1 LFKNF
6 KKKFQKVNKGKIFY
20 RIGGSGAPLL
30 LLHGYPQNHYM
41 WHKIADRLSKKFTV
55 ISPDLRGYGQS
66 FVISGDDRHLNYSKR
81 EMAKDMVQLMSK
93 IGYKKFLLAGHDRGG
108 RVAHRLARDFRDKV
122 IALSVLDICPTL
134 DMYNATDQDFATNYF
149 HWFFLIQPKYVP
161 ENLIA
166 QDPKAWLNYCLKKWS
181 GGFNFKGFEKYY
193 LKYFKNYKRIHSSC
207 EDYRAGATIDLEHDK
222 KDLNKKLNIPL
233 QVLWGKKG
241 RIGRKFKPL
250 KVWQKYTSRKVEGK
264 GFNCKH
270 FIAEEASEQ
279 TLQQL
284 QKFFSKYDSFNY

>member
-1 LFKNF
+1 MFKNF

>member
-81 EMAKDMVQLMSK
+81 EMAKDMVQLMRK

-222 KDLNKKLNIPL
+222 KDLNKKLKIPL

-270 FIAEEASEQ
+270 FIAEEAPEQ

>member
-1 LFKNF
+1 MFKNF

-81 EMAKDMVQLMSK
+81 EMAKDMVQLMRK

-222 KDLNKKLNIPL
+222 KDLNKKLKIPL

-270 FIAEEASEQ
+270 FIAEEAPEQ

>member
-1 LFKNF
+1 MFKNF

-222 KDLNKKLNIPL
+222 KDLNKKLKIPL

-270 FIAEEASEQ
+270 FIAEEAPEQ

>member
-270 FIAEEASEQ
+270 FIAEEAPEQ

>member
-1 LFKNF
+1 MFKNF

-270 FIAEEASEQ
+270 FIAEEAPEQ

>member
-1 LFKNF
+1 MFKNF

-66 FVISGDDRHLNYSKR
+66 FVINGDDRHLNYSKR

-222 KDLNKKLNIPL
+222 KDLNKKLKIPL

-270 FIAEEASEQ
+270 FIAEEAPEQ

>member
-66 FVISGDDRHLNYSKR
+66 FVITGDDRHLNYSKR
-81 EMAKDMVQLMSK
+81 EMAKDMVQLMRK

-222 KDLNKKLNIPL
+222 KDLNKKLKIPL

-270 FIAEEASEQ
+270 FIAEEAPEQ

>member
-1 LFKNF
+1 MFKNF

-222 KDLNKKLNIPL
+222 KDLNKKLKIPL

>member
-122 IALSVLDICPTL
+122 VALSVLDICPTL

-166 QDPKAWLNYCLKKWS
+166 KDPKAWLNYCLKKWS

-222 KDLNKKLNIPL
+222 KDLNKKLKIPL

-270 FIAEEASEQ
+270 FIAEEAPEQ